1 MQSTTLCGTRTAG
14 ASLATWADLSTTRI
28 IAAGMAHDHAGR
40 MARAAEGTADQR
52 LGGLVVA
59 PGPDLVYLTG
69 YEAPP
74 LERLTALVVRPDADP
89 ILIVP
94 ELERPRAEASP
105 AGGTVDIES
114 WPDGGDPYPLVGKL
128 LGDPAG
134 PVGASDRMWAVHLM
148 ALQRELPGAG
158 FVPASTVL
166 ADLRMRKDE
175 DELRLLTRAAGAA
188 DEAFRRITR
197 EVLEGRRE
205 EEIAGTLA
213 RHLVEAGHETAAFAI
228 VGSGP
233 NGASPHHHAGERG
246 IRRDDCLVLDFG
258 GSLGGYFSDITR
270 TVVVGAPSD
279 DVREVHEV
287 VHQAQ
292 AAAFRTVAPGVPAQE
307 VDRAARQV
315 IEDAGYGPDFI
326 HRTGHGIGLEEHE
339 APYIVEGNDRP
350 LEVGNT
356 FSIEPGIYLAGRFG
370 VRIEDIVVVTE
381 TGGRYLNHA
390 PRELLTVA

>member
-1 MQSTTLCGTRTAG
+1 
-14 ASLATWADLSTTRI
+14 
-28 IAAGMAHDHAGR
+28 
-40 MARAAEGTADQR
+40 MARAAERTAA
-52 LGGLVVA
+52 GGMAGLVVS

-69 YEAPP
+69 YDPPP
-74 LERLTALVVRPDADP
+74 LERLTALVIRPGADAV
-89 ILIVP
+89 LVVP
-94 ELERPRAEASP
+94 ELERPRAEASVV
-105 AGGTVDIES
+105 GGTVDIES
-114 WPDGGDPYPLVGKL
+114 WPDGTDPYPLVHKL
-128 LGDPAG
+128 VGDPAD

-148 ALQRELPGAG
+148 ALQRELPGAT

-166 ADLRMRKDE
+166 ADLRMRKDD

-205 EEIAGTLA
+205 EDVAGALA
-213 RHLVEAGHETAAFAI
+213 RHLVDAGHETAAFAI

-233 NGASPHHHAGERG
+233 NGASPHHHAGERA

-258 GSLGGYFSDITR
+258 GSLGGYFSDMTR
-270 TVVVGAPSD
+270 TVVVGTPSEQI
-279 DVREVHEV
+279 REIHDV
-287 VHQAQ
+287 VHRAQ
-292 AAAFRTVAPGVPAQE
+292 SAALRAVAPGVPAQE

-339 APYIVEGNDRP
+339 SPYIVEGNDRP

-381 TGGRYLNHA
+381 TGGRSLNHA
-390 PRELLTVA
+390 PRELLSVA